1 MAAGLAVGPSDAS
14 LSSVIDALL
23 NPSSGDALSDIVWQI
38 RWPRLVLAAL
48 VGASLSVSGVIFQAL
63 LRNPLADPFIL
74 GVSGGAALGGIAM
87 LALGATYGFGYDAVP
102 PAAFAGAILIVDV
115 RLLGR
120 GLTNTPVA
128 QLAREA
134 EKWLLG
140 AFAVLLS
147 SGIPQVFATAL
158 KEYYSPYFWLKM
170 QLILAGL
177 VFTFTI
183 RRKVALAD
191 EERMGK
197 VWPKLVALVSIA
209 IWTSA
214 AIWARLIGLLS

>member
-1 MAAGLAVGPSDAS
+1 MSTQAFFEWLQET
-14 LSSVIDALL
+14 
-23 NPSSGDALSDIVWQI
+23 ALSAYFLETTWASPIIQCVH
-38 RWPRLVLAAL
+38 LVAL
-48 VGASLSVSGVIFQAL
+48 TV
-63 LRNPLADPFIL
+63 
-74 GVSGGAALGGIAM
+74 
-87 LALGATYGFGYDAVP
+87 
-102 PAAFAGAILIVDV
+102 FAGSVLIVDV

-134 EKWLLG
+134 EKWMIGGFVAL
-140 AFAVLLS
+140 LLS
-147 SGIPQVFATAL
+147 GVPQLVATAL
-158 KEYYSPYFWLKM
+158 KEYYSPHFWMKM

-177 VFTFTI
+177 AFTFTI

-191 EERMGK
+191 EERIGK

-214 AIWARLIGLLS
+214 VIWARLIGLLS

>member
-1 MAAGLAVGPSDAS
+1 MSTQAFFEWMQGTSVSAFFLETTW
-14 LSSVIDALL
+14 SSPIIQCIHLV
-23 NPSSGDALSDIVWQI
+23 ALS
-38 RWPRLVLAAL
+38 
-48 VGASLSVSGVIFQAL
+48 
-63 LRNPLADPFIL
+63 
-74 GVSGGAALGGIAM
+74 
-87 LALGATYGFGYDAVP
+87 
-102 PAAFAGAILIVDV
+102 AFAGAILIVDV

-128 QLAREA
+128 QLTREA
-134 EKWLLG
+134 EKWLIG
-140 AFAVLLS
+140 AFAILLL
-147 SGIPQVFATAL
+147 SGIPQVVSTAL
-158 KEYYSPYFWLKM
+158 KQYYSPYFWFKM
-170 QLILAGL
+170 QLLLGGL

-191 EERMGK
+191 EERIGK

>member
-1 MAAGLAVGPSDAS
+1 MSTLAFFEWMQGTP
-14 LSSVIDALL
+14 LSAYFLETTW
-23 NPSSGDALSDIVWQI
+23 SSPIIQCIHLIALS
-38 RWPRLVLAAL
+38 
-48 VGASLSVSGVIFQAL
+48 
-63 LRNPLADPFIL
+63 
-74 GVSGGAALGGIAM
+74 
-87 LALGATYGFGYDAVP
+87 
-102 PAAFAGAILIVDV
+102 AFAGAILIVDV

-128 QLAREA
+128 QLTREA